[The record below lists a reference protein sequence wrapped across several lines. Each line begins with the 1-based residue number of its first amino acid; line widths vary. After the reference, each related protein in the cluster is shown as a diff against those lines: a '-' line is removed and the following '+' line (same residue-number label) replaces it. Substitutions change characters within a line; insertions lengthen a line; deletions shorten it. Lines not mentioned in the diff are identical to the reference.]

1 MIPSFC
7 KQTITRLRPGKKEL
21 RGSTVYDWNTA
32 TSLDIS
38 PVSAQPA
45 GGSID
50 QDGRVLGMTDTYNVY
65 TNLDADVHAGDRI
78 IFEGQTYDVD
88 KEPGIWHSPTG
99 RVSSKQFSMTLHKG

>member
-7 KQTITRLRPGKKEL
+7 NQTITRLRPGTKES
-21 RGSTVYDWNTA
+21 RGSIIFDWSTY
-32 TSLDIS
+32 TSLDIN

-50 QDGRVLGMTDTYNVY
+50 KDGRVLGMTDTYNVY
-65 TNLDADVHAGDRI
+65 TNLDADIHAGDRI
-78 IFEGQTYDVD
+78 IFEGNTYDVD
-88 KEPGIWHSPTG
+88 NEPSIWNSPTG